1 MRKCYIIFEW
11 YTDVRCPNAISF
23 VDSDGKR
30 KNKACKYL
38 VRSSR
43 IVRLV
48 TTDKEL
54 AIRLTKRNPDLSYQ
68 EETLWTNRF

>member
-1 MRKCYIIFEW
+1 MRKCYIVFEW
-11 YTDVRCPNAISF
+11 FTDVRCPNTISF

-30 KNKACKYL
+30 KNKGCKYS

-54 AIRLTKRNPDLSYQ
+54 AIRLTKNRPDLSYQ
-68 EETLWTNRF
+68 EETLWTNL

>member
-11 YTDVRCPNAISF
+11 YADVRCSNTVTF

-30 KNKACKYL
+30 KNKACKYP

-48 TTDKEL
+48 TTDKAL
-54 AIRLTKRNPDLSYQ
+54 AITLTKNRPDLSYQ
-68 EETLWTNRF
+68 EETLWTNL